1 MKIFEDESEH
11 HRYLFIV
18 QKSSHLSYV
27 TFSRSQTSI
36 NQMRIQGQGSQGL
49 ENKQET
55 AVVSEVSHYKMIILL
70 SGTRE
75 YAQNDRGISMRSG
88 KRSVSV

>member
-11 HRYLFIV
+11 HRYLFTV

-55 AVVSEVSHYKMIILL
+55 AVVSEVSHYKMILL

>member
-1 MKIFEDESEH
+1 
-11 HRYLFIV
+11 
-18 QKSSHLSYV
+18 
-27 TFSRSQTSI
+27 
-36 NQMRIQGQGSQGL
+36 MRIQGQGSQGL

-55 AVVSEVSHYKMIILL
+55 AVVSEVSHYKMSILL